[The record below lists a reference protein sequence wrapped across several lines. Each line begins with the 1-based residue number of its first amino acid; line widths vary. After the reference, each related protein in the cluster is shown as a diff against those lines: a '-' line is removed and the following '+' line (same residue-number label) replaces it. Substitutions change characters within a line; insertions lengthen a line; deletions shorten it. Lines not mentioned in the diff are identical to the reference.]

1 MIWYSGGLFTIFY
14 VWDCSHPRMHRQIL
28 ENFCLDRASRYLVE
42 HIGVNLLVEFLEVFM
57 ALGHK
62 MVHFCFVSFV

>member
-1 MIWYSGGLFTIFY
+1 MYGTARIHGCTGNLIKYY
-14 VWDCSHPRMHRQIL
+14 IL